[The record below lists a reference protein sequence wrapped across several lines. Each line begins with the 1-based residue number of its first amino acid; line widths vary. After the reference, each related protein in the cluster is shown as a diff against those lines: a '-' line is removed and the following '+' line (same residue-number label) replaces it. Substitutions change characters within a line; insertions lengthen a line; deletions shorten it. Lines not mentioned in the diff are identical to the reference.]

1 MSGIVDVFKS
11 LGSAL
16 VNHTKDKAQMQSLRK
31 DDVVTILKQN
41 IDMHKAN
48 ADALNVMSAQEMNNW
63 MLKVTEA
70 LNNTPGKSRDV
81 YDRYMKGLSSSAS
94 ALERKC
100 FLGSLKTINKDI
112 VPILEEI
119 LKNIDSF
126 MENDKVELYETRMSQ
141 LAVLG
146 ICRDSTRV
154 ATFTQYLYTY
164 LIRVTND
171 TYGDI
176 PRYREE
182 YMLDNVDKVSK
193 IVSNFVDRKGYYNFN
208 QDMVKIKRQ
217 NADLILGANGKFS
230 FNQYIGSVRN
240 FYTADILDAILSAL
254 SCLNLYDHVMNFID
268 DYKLERNQRN
278 KETKAWLETHVAMLR
293 MELAEKDKSSKE
305 YARLENIIKAYDA
318 KITEYDEAIQAF
330 ENGE

>member
-1 MSGIVDVFKS
+1 MSIVNVFQA

-16 VNHTKDKAQMQSLRK
+16 INYTKDKAQMQSLRK
-31 DDVVTILKQN
+31 DDVITILKQN
-41 IDMHKAN
+41 IEMHKAN
-48 ADALNVMSAQEMNNW
+48 AETLNVLSTQEMNSW
-63 MLKVTEA
+63 MLKVTQA
-70 LNNTPGKSRDV
+70 LNSTTSKSRDV
-81 YDRYMKGLSSSAS
+81 YDRYNKGLSSSAS

-100 FLGSLKTINKDI
+100 FLSSLEVINNDI
-112 VPILEEI
+112 IPVLNAILN
-119 LKNIDSF
+119 NIDSF
-126 MENDKVELYETRMSQ
+126 IENDKVELYETKMSQ
-141 LAVLG
+141 LAILG
-146 ICRDSTRV
+146 ICRDSTCI

-164 LIRVTND
+164 LIRVTSN
-171 TYGDI
+171 TYDDI

-193 IVSNFVDRKGYYNFN
+193 IVSNFCDRKGYYNFN
-208 QDMVKIKRQ
+208 QDMTKIKRQ

-240 FYTADILDAILSAL
+240 FYTADILDSILSAL

-268 DYKLERNQRN
+268 DYKLERDNRN
-278 KETKAWLETHVAMLR
+278 KETKEWLETHVAVLR
-293 MELAEKDKSSKE
+293 MELEEKDKSSKE
-305 YARLENIIKAYDA
+305 YAKLENIIKAYDA

>member
-1 MSGIVDVFKS
+1 MGIVNVFQA

-16 VNHTKDKAQMQSLRK
+16 INYTKDKAQMQSLRK
-31 DDVVTILKQN
+31 DDVITILKQN
-41 IDMHKAN
+41 IEMHKAN
-48 ADALNVMSAQEMNNW
+48 AETLDVLSTQEMNSW
-63 MLKVTEA
+63 MLKVTQA
-70 LNNTPGKSRDV
+70 LNSTTSKSRDV
-81 YDRYMKGLSSSAS
+81 YDRYNKGLSSSAS

-100 FLGSLKTINKDI
+100 FLSSLKVINKDI
-112 VPILEEI
+112 IPVLNAILN
-119 LKNIDSF
+119 NIDSF
-126 MENDKVELYETRMSQ
+126 IENDKVELYETKMSQ
-141 LAVLG
+141 LAILG
-146 ICRDSTRV
+146 ICRDSTCI

-164 LIRVTND
+164 LIRVTSN
-171 TYGDI
+171 TYDDI

-193 IVSNFVDRKGYYNFN
+193 IVSNFCDRKGYYNFN
-208 QDMVKIKRQ
+208 QDMTKIKRQ

-240 FYTADILDAILSAL
+240 FYTADILDSILSAL

-268 DYKLERNQRN
+268 DYKLERDNRN
-278 KETKAWLETHVAMLR
+278 KETKEWLETHVAVLR
-293 MELAEKDKSSKE
+293 MELEEKDKSSKE
-305 YARLENIIKAYDA
+305 YAKLENIIKAYDA

>member
-1 MSGIVDVFKS
+1 MGIVNVFQA

-16 VNHTKDKAQMQSLRK
+16 INYTKDKAQMQSLRK
-31 DDVVTILKQN
+31 DDVITIIKQN
-41 IDMHKAN
+41 IEMHKAN
-48 ADALNVMSAQEMNNW
+48 FETLNVMSAQEMNSW
-63 MLKVTEA
+63 MLKVTQA

-81 YDRYMKGLSSSAS
+81 YDRYNKGLSSSAR

-100 FLGSLKTINKDI
+100 FLSSLKVINSDI
-112 VPILEEI
+112 IPVLNEI

-126 MENDKVELYETRMSQ
+126 MENDKVELYETKMSQ
-141 LAVLG
+141 LAILG
-146 ICRDSTRV
+146 ICRDSTRI

-182 YMLDNVDKVSK
+182 YMLDNVDRVAK
-193 IVSNFVDRKGYYNFN
+193 IVSNFCDRKGYYNFN
-208 QDMVKIKRQ
+208 QDMTKIKRQ

-240 FYTADILDAILSAL
+240 FYTTDILDSIMSAL

-268 DYKLERNQRN
+268 DYKLERNNRN
-278 KETKAWLETHVAMLR
+278 KETKEWLETHVAVLR

-305 YARLENIIKAYDA
+305 YAKLENIIKAYDA

-330 ENGE
+330 ENGD

>member
-1 MSGIVDVFKS
+1 MGIVNVFQA

-16 VNHTKDKAQMQSLRK
+16 INYTKDKAQMQSLRK
-31 DDVVTILKQN
+31 DDVITILKQN
-41 IDMHKAN
+41 IEMHKAN
-48 ADALNVMSAQEMNNW
+48 ADTLNVLSTQEMNSW
-63 MLKVTEA
+63 MLKVTQA
-70 LNNTPGKSRDV
+70 LNSTTSKSRDV
-81 YDRYMKGLSSSAS
+81 YDRYNKGLSSSAS

-100 FLGSLKTINKDI
+100 FLSSLKVINKDI
-112 VPILEEI
+112 IPVLNGILN
-119 LKNIDSF
+119 NIDSF
-126 MENDKVELYETRMSQ
+126 IENDKVELYETKMSQ
-141 LAVLG
+141 LAILG
-146 ICRDSTRV
+146 ICRDSTCI

-164 LIRVTND
+164 LIRVTSNMYD
-171 TYGDI
+171 DI

-193 IVSNFVDRKGYYNFN
+193 IVSNFCDRKGYYNFN
-208 QDMVKIKRQ
+208 QDMTKIKRQ

-240 FYTADILDAILSAL
+240 FYTADILDSILSAL

-268 DYKLERNQRN
+268 DYKLERDNRN
-278 KETKAWLETHVAMLR
+278 KETKEWLETHVAVLR
-293 MELAEKDKSSKE
+293 MELEEKDKSSKE
-305 YARLENIIKAYDA
+305 YAKLENIIKAYDA

>member
-1 MSGIVDVFKS
+1 MGIVNVFQA

-16 VNHTKDKAQMQSLRK
+16 INYTKDKAQMQSLRK
-31 DDVVTILKQN
+31 DDVITILKQN
-41 IDMHKAN
+41 IEMHKAN
-48 ADALNVMSAQEMNNW
+48 AETLNVLSTQEMNSW
-63 MLKVTEA
+63 MLKVTQA
-70 LNNTPGKSRDV
+70 LNATTSKSRDV
-81 YDRYMKGLSSSAS
+81 YDRYNKGLSSSAS

-100 FLGSLKTINKDI
+100 FLSSLKVINKDI
-112 VPILEEI
+112 IPVLNGILN
-119 LKNIDSF
+119 NIDSF
-126 MENDKVELYETRMSQ
+126 IENDKVELYETKMSQ
-141 LAVLG
+141 LAILG
-146 ICRDSTRV
+146 ICRDSTCI

-164 LIRVTND
+164 LIRVTSN
-171 TYGDI
+171 TYDDI

-193 IVSNFVDRKGYYNFN
+193 IVSNFCDRKGYYNFN
-208 QDMVKIKRQ
+208 QDMTKIKRQ

-240 FYTADILDAILSAL
+240 FYTADILDSILSAL

-268 DYKLERNQRN
+268 DYKLERDNRN
-278 KETKAWLETHVAMLR
+278 KETKEWLETHVAVLR
-293 MELAEKDKSSKE
+293 MELEEKDKSSKE
-305 YARLENIIKAYDA
+305 YAKLENIIKAYDA

>member
-1 MSGIVDVFKS
+1 MSIVNVFQA

-16 VNHTKDKAQMQSLRK
+16 INYTKDKAQMQSLRK
-31 DDVVTILKQN
+31 DDVITILKQN
-41 IDMHKAN
+41 IEMHKAN
-48 ADALNVMSAQEMNNW
+48 AETLNVLSTQEMNSW
-63 MLKVTEA
+63 MLKVTQA
-70 LNNTPGKSRDV
+70 LNSTTSKSRDV
-81 YDRYMKGLSSSAS
+81 YDRYNKGLSSSAS

-100 FLGSLKTINKDI
+100 FLSSLKVINKDI
-112 VPILEEI
+112 IPVLNAILN
-119 LKNIDSF
+119 NIDSF
-126 MENDKVELYETRMSQ
+126 IENDKVELYETKMSQ
-141 LAVLG
+141 LAILG
-146 ICRDSTRV
+146 ICRDSTCI

-164 LIRVTND
+164 LIRVTSN
-171 TYGDI
+171 TYDDI

-193 IVSNFVDRKGYYNFN
+193 IVSNFCDRKGYYNFN
-208 QDMVKIKRQ
+208 QDMTKIKRQ

-240 FYTADILDAILSAL
+240 FYTADILDSILSAL

-268 DYKLERNQRN
+268 DYKLERDNRN
-278 KETKAWLETHVAMLR
+278 KETKEWLETHVAVLR
-293 MELAEKDKSSKE
+293 MELEEKDKSSKE
-305 YARLENIIKAYDA
+305 YAKLENIIKAYDA

>member
-1 MSGIVDVFKS
+1 MSIVSVFQA
-11 LGSAL
+11 LGTAL
-16 VNHTKDKAQMQSLRK
+16 INHTKDKAQMQRLRK

-41 IDMHKAN
+41 IEMHKNN
-48 ADALNVMSAQEMNNW
+48 ADALDVMETSEINEW
-63 MLKVTEA
+63 KLKVTQA
-70 LNNTPGKSRDV
+70 LNDTPGKSRDV
-81 YDRYMKGLSSSAS
+81 YDSYLKGLSSSAS
-94 ALERKC
+94 ALERKR
-100 FLGSLKTINKDI
+100 FLGSLKLVNKDI
-112 VPILEEI
+112 IPVLVEI
-119 LKNIDSF
+119 NKNMDKF
-126 MENDKVELYETRMSQ
+126 MENDTVDLYETRMSQ
-141 LAVLG
+141 LAILG
-146 ICRDSTRV
+146 ILRDSTRL

-193 IVSNFVDRKGYYNFN
+193 IVSNFIDRRGYYNFN
-208 QDMVKIKRQ
+208 QDMMKIKRQ

-240 FYTADILDAILSAL
+240 FYTADILDCILSAL

-268 DYKLERNQRN
+268 DYKIERNNRN
-278 KETKAWLETHVAMLR
+278 KETKEWLETHVAMLR
-293 MELAEKDKSSKE
+293 MELAEKDRNSKE
-305 YARLENIIKAYDA
+305 YAKLENIIKVYDA
-318 KITEYDEAIQAF
+318 KITEYDEAINAF

>member
-1 MSGIVDVFKS
+1 MGIINVFQA

-16 VNHTKDKAQMQSLRK
+16 INHTKDKAQMQSLRK
-31 DDVVTILKQN
+31 DDVITIIKQN
-41 IDMHKAN
+41 IEMHKAN
-48 ADALNVMSAQEMNNW
+48 FEALNVMSAQEMNSW
-63 MLKVTEA
+63 MLKVTQA
-70 LNNTPGKSRDV
+70 LNNTPSKSRDV
-81 YDRYMKGLSSSAS
+81 YDRYNKGLSSSAS

-100 FLGSLKTINKDI
+100 FLSSLKVINSDI
-112 VPILEEI
+112 IPVLNEI

-126 MENDKVELYETRMSQ
+126 MENDKVELYETKMSQ

-164 LIRVTND
+164 LIRVTSNTQD
-171 TYGDI
+171 DI

-193 IVSNFVDRKGYYNFN
+193 IVSNFCDRKGYYNFN
-208 QDMVKIKRQ
+208 QDMTRIKRQ

-240 FYTADILDAILSAL
+240 FYTADILDSIMSAL

-268 DYKLERNQRN
+268 DYKLERNNRN
-278 KETKAWLETHVAMLR
+278 KETKEWLETHVAVLR

-305 YARLENIIKAYDA
+305 YAKLENIIKAYDA

>member
-1 MSGIVDVFKS
+1 MGIVNVFQA

-16 VNHTKDKAQMQSLRK
+16 INYTKDKAQMQSLRK
-31 DDVVTILKQN
+31 DDVITILKQN
-41 IDMHKAN
+41 IEMHKAN
-48 ADALNVMSAQEMNNW
+48 AETLNVLSTQEMNSW
-63 MLKVTEA
+63 MLKVTQA
-70 LNNTPGKSRDV
+70 LNSTTSKSRDV
-81 YDRYMKGLSSSAS
+81 YDRYNKGLSSSAS

-100 FLGSLKTINKDI
+100 FLSSLKVINKDI
-112 VPILEEI
+112 IPVLNGILN
-119 LKNIDSF
+119 NIDSF
-126 MENDKVELYETRMSQ
+126 IENDKVELYETKMSQ
-141 LAVLG
+141 LAILG
-146 ICRDSTRV
+146 ICRDSTCI

-164 LIRVTND
+164 LIRVTSN
-171 TYGDI
+171 TYDDI

-193 IVSNFVDRKGYYNFN
+193 IVSNFCDRKGYYNFN
-208 QDMVKIKRQ
+208 QDMTKIKRQ

-240 FYTADILDAILSAL
+240 FYTADILDSILSAL

-268 DYKLERNQRN
+268 DYKLERDNRN
-278 KETKAWLETHVAMLR
+278 KETKEWLETHVAVLR
-293 MELAEKDKSSKE
+293 MELEEKDKSSKE
-305 YARLENIIKAYDA
+305 YAKLENIIKAYDA

>member
-1 MSGIVDVFKS
+1 MGIVNVFQA

-16 VNHTKDKAQMQSLRK
+16 INYTKDKAQMQSLRK
-31 DDVVTILKQN
+31 DDVITILKQN
-41 IDMHKAN
+41 IEMHKAN
-48 ADALNVMSAQEMNNW
+48 ADTLNVLSTQEMNSW
-63 MLKVTEA
+63 MLKVTQA
-70 LNNTPGKSRDV
+70 LNSTTSKSRDV
-81 YDRYMKGLSSSAS
+81 YDRYNKGLSSSAS

-100 FLGSLKTINKDI
+100 FLSSLKVINKDI
-112 VPILEEI
+112 IPVLNGILN
-119 LKNIDSF
+119 NIDSF
-126 MENDKVELYETRMSQ
+126 IENDKVELYETKMSQ
-141 LAVLG
+141 LAILG
-146 ICRDSTRV
+146 ICRDSTCI

-164 LIRVTND
+164 LIRVTSN
-171 TYGDI
+171 TYDDI

-193 IVSNFVDRKGYYNFN
+193 IVSNFCDRKGYYNFN
-208 QDMVKIKRQ
+208 QDMTKIKRQ

-240 FYTADILDAILSAL
+240 FYTADILDSILSAL

-268 DYKLERNQRN
+268 DYKLERDNRN
-278 KETKAWLETHVAMLR
+278 KETKEWLETHVAVLR
-293 MELAEKDKSSKE
+293 MELEEKDKSSKE
-305 YARLENIIKAYDA
+305 YAKLENIIKAYDA

>member
-1 MSGIVDVFKS
+1 MSINDVIQS
-11 LGSAL
+11 LGSEL
-16 VNHTKDKAQMQSLRK
+16 VKRTKNTVQMQSLRK
-31 DDVVTILKQN
+31 DDVIDILEQN
-41 IDMHKAN
+41 INMHKIN
-48 ADALNVMSAQEMNNW
+48 FDALNNMSNQEMNAW
-63 MLKVTEA
+63 LIKVTNA
-70 LNNTPGKSRDV
+70 LNNTSSKSRDV
-81 YDRYMKGLSSSAS
+81 YDTYCKGLSSAAS

-112 VPILEEI
+112 IPIIEEI

-146 ICRDSTRV
+146 ICKDSTRI

-171 TYGDI
+171 TAGDI

-182 YMLDNVDKVSK
+182 YMLDNVNKVST

-208 QDMVKIKRQ
+208 QDITKIKRQ

-230 FNQYIGSVRN
+230 FNQYTNSVRG
-240 FYTADILDAILSAL
+240 FYTPDILDSIRSAL
-254 SCLNLYDHVMNFID
+254 SCLNFYDHIMNFID

-278 KETKAWLETHVAMLR
+278 KEMKAWLETHVAMLR
-293 MELAEKDKSSKE
+293 MELEEKDKASKE
-305 YARLENIIKAYDA
+305 YAKLENIIKAYDT

>member
-1 MSGIVDVFKS
+1 MSIVSVFQA

-16 VNHTKDKAQMQSLRK
+16 INHTKDKAQMQSLRK

-41 IDMHKAN
+41 IEMHN
-48 ADALNVMSAQEMNNW
+48 NNYDVLDVMETSEMNNW

-70 LNNTPGKSRDV
+70 LNHTEGKSRDV
-81 YDRYMKGLSSSAS
+81 YDRYCKGLSSGAN
-94 ALERKC
+94 ALERKR
-100 FLGSLKTINKDI
+100 FLGSLKFINRNI
-112 VPILEEI
+112 VPVLNEI
-119 LKNIDSF
+119 LKNIDNF
-126 MENDKVELYETRMSQ
+126 MENDTVELYETRMSQ
-141 LAVLG
+141 LALLG
-146 ICRDSTRV
+146 ICRDSTRI

-164 LIRVTND
+164 LIRVTD
-171 TYGDI
+171 DSYADI

-193 IVSNFVDRKGYYNFN
+193 IVSNFIDRRGYYNFN
-208 QDMVKIKRQ
+208 QDMMKIKRQ

-240 FYTADILDAILSAL
+240 FYTADLLDCIMSAL
-254 SCLNLYDHVMNFID
+254 SSLNLYDHVMNFID
-268 DYKLERNQRN
+268 DYKLERNSRN
-278 KETKAWLETHVAMLR
+278 KETKEWLETHVAILR

-305 YARLENIIKAYDA
+305 YTRLENIIKAYDA

-330 ENGE
+330 ENGD

>member
-1 MSGIVDVFKS
+1 MGIVNVFQA

-16 VNHTKDKAQMQSLRK
+16 INYTKDKAQMQSLRK
-31 DDVVTILKQN
+31 DDVITILKQN
-41 IDMHKAN
+41 IEMHKAN
-48 ADALNVMSAQEMNNW
+48 ADTLNVLSTQEMNSW
-63 MLKVTEA
+63 MLKVTQA
-70 LNNTPGKSRDV
+70 LNSTTSKSRDV
-81 YDRYMKGLSSSAS
+81 YDRYNKGLSSSAS

-100 FLGSLKTINKDI
+100 FLSSLKVINKDI
-112 VPILEEI
+112 IPVLNAILN
-119 LKNIDSF
+119 NIDSF
-126 MENDKVELYETRMSQ
+126 IENDKVELYETKMSQ
-141 LAVLG
+141 LAILG
-146 ICRDSTRV
+146 ICRDSTCI

-164 LIRVTND
+164 LIRVTSN
-171 TYGDI
+171 TYDDI

-193 IVSNFVDRKGYYNFN
+193 IVSNFCDRKGYYNFN
-208 QDMVKIKRQ
+208 QDMTKIKRQ

-240 FYTADILDAILSAL
+240 FYTADILDSILSAL

-268 DYKLERNQRN
+268 DYKLERDNRN
-278 KETKAWLETHVAMLR
+278 KETKEWLETHVAVLR
-293 MELAEKDKSSKE
+293 MELEEKDKSSKE
-305 YARLENIIKAYDA
+305 YAKLENIIKAYDA

>member
-1 MSGIVDVFKS
+1 MGIVNVFQA

-16 VNHTKDKAQMQSLRK
+16 INYTKDKAQMQSLRK
-31 DDVVTILKQN
+31 DDVITILKQN
-41 IDMHKAN
+41 IEMHKAN
-48 ADALNVMSAQEMNNW
+48 AETLNVLSTQEMNSW
-63 MLKVTEA
+63 MLKVTQA
-70 LNNTPGKSRDV
+70 LNSTTSKSRDV
-81 YDRYMKGLSSSAS
+81 YDRYSKGLSSSAS

-100 FLGSLKTINKDI
+100 FLSSLKVINKDI
-112 VPILEEI
+112 IPVLNGILN
-119 LKNIDSF
+119 NIDSF
-126 MENDKVELYETRMSQ
+126 IENDKVELYETKMSQ
-141 LAVLG
+141 LAILG
-146 ICRDSTRV
+146 ICRDSTCI

-164 LIRVTND
+164 LIRVTSNMYD
-171 TYGDI
+171 DI

-193 IVSNFVDRKGYYNFN
+193 IVSNFCDRKGYYNFN
-208 QDMVKIKRQ
+208 QDMTKIKRQ

-240 FYTADILDAILSAL
+240 FYTADILDSILSAL

-268 DYKLERNQRN
+268 DYKLERDNRN
-278 KETKAWLETHVAMLR
+278 KETKEWLETHVAVLR
-293 MELAEKDKSSKE
+293 MELEEKDKSSKE
-305 YARLENIIKAYDA
+305 YAKLENIIKAYDA

>member
-1 MSGIVDVFKS
+1 MGIVNVFQA

-16 VNHTKDKAQMQSLRK
+16 INYTKAKAQMQSLRK
-31 DDVVTILKQN
+31 DDVITILKQN
-41 IDMHKAN
+41 IEMHKAN
-48 ADALNVMSAQEMNNW
+48 AETLDVLSTQDMNSW
-63 MLKVTEA
+63 MLKVTQA
-70 LNNTPGKSRDV
+70 LNSTTSKSRDV
-81 YDRYMKGLSSSAS
+81 YDRYNKGLSSSAS

-100 FLGSLKTINKDI
+100 FLSSLKVINKDI
-112 VPILEEI
+112 IPVLNAILN
-119 LKNIDSF
+119 NIDSF
-126 MENDKVELYETRMSQ
+126 IENDKVELYETKMSQ
-141 LAVLG
+141 LAILG
-146 ICRDSTRV
+146 ICRDSTCI

-164 LIRVTND
+164 LIRVTSN
-171 TYGDI
+171 TYDDI

-193 IVSNFVDRKGYYNFN
+193 IVSNFCDRKGYYNFN
-208 QDMVKIKRQ
+208 QDMTKIKRQ

-240 FYTADILDAILSAL
+240 FYTADILDSILSAL

-268 DYKLERNQRN
+268 DYKLERDNRN
-278 KETKAWLETHVAMLR
+278 KETKEWLETHVAVLR

-305 YARLENIIKAYDA
+305 YAKLENIIKAYDA